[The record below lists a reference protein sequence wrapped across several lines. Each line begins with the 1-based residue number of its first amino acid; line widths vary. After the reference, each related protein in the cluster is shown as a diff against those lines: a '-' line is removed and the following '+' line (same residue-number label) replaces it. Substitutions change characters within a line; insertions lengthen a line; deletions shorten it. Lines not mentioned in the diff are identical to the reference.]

1 MNRKFLISALII
13 FFWGCDFKTSSEI
26 VNNTGENLTVTLY
39 FDKKGLDKNTL
50 GKPIDYIKSI
60 KYYNE
65 KLNEKVYFDSNNLSS
80 TFMLLPNQKSN
91 ILKTVGGVGVTP
103 DFSIFKEL
111 KIENSKFKKNYKV
124 QSFDSIFR
132 KNENDIWQFVV
143 E

>member
-1 MNRKFLISALII
+1 MNRVIFLLIVI
-13 FFWGCDFKTSSEI
+13 VLSFGCDFKTSSEI

-80 TFMLLPNQKSN
+80 TFILLPNQKSN
-91 ILKTVGGVGVTP
+91 ILKTVGGVGVTA
-103 DFSIFKEL
+103 DFSILKEL
-111 KIENSKFKKNYKV
+111 KIETSKFKKNYKV